1 MSYPAPSR
9 RFGQQSVRAY
19 AQVGLET
26 EVLSASPE
34 HLITLLFNGA
44 RTAMLQARL
53 HMAQGNIA
61 GRGQSLSKAIDIVDS
76 GLKMAG
82 GTEKGGALARHLVAT
97 YDLIWHSLMLANL
110 RDDAEKL
117 ALAEHLLTDIADAW
131 RSNID
136 TQRAKQAASPRGL
149 QDRFYC

>member
-53 HMAQGNIA
+53 HMEQGNIA

-76 GLKMAG
+76 GLKMAVD
-82 GTEKGGALARHLVAT
+82 TEKGGELARNLVAT
-97 YDLIWHSLMLANL
+97 YDLILHNLMLANL
-110 RDDAEKL
+110 RNDAEKL
-117 ALAEHLLTDIADAW
+117 TLAERLLTDIADAW
-131 RSNID
+131 RSNVD
-136 TQRAKQAASPRGL
+136 TQRAKQPV
-149 QDRFYC
+149 

>member
-53 HMAQGNIA
+53 HMEQGNIA

-76 GLKMAG
+76 GLKMAVD
-82 GTEKGGALARHLVAT
+82 TEKGGELARNLVAT
-97 YDLIWHSLMLANL
+97 YDLI
-110 RDDAEKL
+110 
-117 ALAEHLLTDIADAW
+117 
-131 RSNID
+131 
-136 TQRAKQAASPRGL
+136 
-149 QDRFYC
+149 

>member
-53 HMAQGNIA
+53 HMEQGNIA

-76 GLKMAG
+76 GLKMAID
-82 GTEKGGALARHLVAT
+82 TEKGGELARNLVAT
-97 YDLIWHSLMLANL
+97 YDLILHNLMLANL
-110 RDDAEKL
+110 RNDAEKL
-117 ALAEHLLTDIADAW
+117 TLAERLLTDIADAW
-131 RSNID
+131 RSNVD
-136 TQRAKQAASPRGL
+136 TQRAKQPA
-149 QDRFYC
+149 

>member
-26 EVLSASPE
+26 EVLSASRE

-53 HMAQGNIA
+53 HMEQGNIA

-76 GLKMAG
+76 GLKMAVD
-82 GTEKGGALARHLVAT
+82 TEKGGELARNLVAT
-97 YDLIWHSLMLANL
+97 YDLILHNLMLANL
-110 RDDAEKL
+110 RNDAEKL
-117 ALAEHLLTDIADAW
+117 TLAERLLTDIADAW
-131 RSNID
+131 RSNVD
-136 TQRAKQAASPRGL
+136 TQRAKQPA
-149 QDRFYC
+149 

>member
-53 HMAQGNIA
+53 HMEQGNIA

-76 GLKMAG
+76 GLKMAVD
-82 GTEKGGALARHLVAT
+82 TEKGGELARNRVAT
-97 YDLIWHSLMLANL
+97 YDLILHNLMLANL
-110 RDDAEKL
+110 RNDAEKL
-117 ALAEHLLTDIADAW
+117 TLAERLLTDIADAW
-131 RSNID
+131 RSNVD
-136 TQRAKQAASPRGL
+136 TQRAKQPA
-149 QDRFYC
+149 

>member
-53 HMAQGNIA
+53 HMEQGNIA

-76 GLKMAG
+76 GLKRAVD
-82 GTEKGGALARHLVAT
+82 TEKGGELARNLVAT
-97 YDLIWHSLMLANL
+97 YDLILHNLMLANL
-110 RDDAEKL
+110 RNDAEKL
-117 ALAEHLLTDIADAW
+117 TLAERLLTDIADAW
-131 RSNID
+131 RSNVD
-136 TQRAKQAASPRGL
+136 TQRAKQPA
-149 QDRFYC
+149 

>member
-53 HMAQGNIA
+53 HMEQGNIA
-61 GRGQSLSKAIDIVDS
+61 GRGQSISKAIDIVDS
-76 GLKMAG
+76 GLKMAVD
-82 GTEKGGALARHLVAT
+82 TEKGGELARNLVAT
-97 YDLIWHSLMLANL
+97 YDLILHNLMLANL
-110 RDDAEKL
+110 RNDAEKL
-117 ALAEHLLTDIADAW
+117 TLAERLLTDIADAW
-131 RSNID
+131 RSNVD
-136 TQRAKQAASPRGL
+136 TQRAKQPA
-149 QDRFYC
+149 

>member
-53 HMAQGNIA
+53 HMEQGNIA

-76 GLKMAG
+76 GLKMAVD
-82 GTEKGGALARHLVAT
+82 TEKGGELARNLVAT
-97 YDLIWHSLMLANL
+97 YDLILHNLMLANL
-110 RDDAEKL
+110 RNDAEKL
-117 ALAEHLLTDIADAW
+117 ALAERLLTDIADAW
-131 RSNID
+131 RSNVDI
-136 TQRAKQAASPRGL
+136 QRAKQPA
-149 QDRFYC
+149 

>member
-9 RFGQQSVRAY
+9 RFGQQSARAY

-53 HMAQGNIA
+53 HMEQGNIA

-76 GLKMAG
+76 GLKMAVD
-82 GTEKGGALARHLVAT
+82 TEKGGELARNLVAT
-97 YDLIWHSLMLANL
+97 YDLILHNLMLANL
-110 RDDAEKL
+110 RNDAEKL
-117 ALAEHLLTDIADAW
+117 TLAERLLTDIADAW
-131 RSNID
+131 RSNVD
-136 TQRAKQAASPRGL
+136 TQRAKQPA
-149 QDRFYC
+149 

>member
-53 HMAQGNIA
+53 HMEQGNIA

-76 GLKMAG
+76 GLKMAVD
-82 GTEKGGALARHLVAT
+82 TEKGGELARNLVAT
-97 YDLIWHSLMLANL
+97 YDLILHNLMLANL
-110 RDDAEKL
+110 RNDAEKL
-117 ALAEHLLTDIADAW
+117 TLAERLLTDIADAW
-131 RSNID
+131 RSNVD
-136 TQRAKQAASPRGL
+136 TQRAKQPS
-149 QDRFYC
+149 

>member
-53 HMAQGNIA
+53 HMEQGNIA

-76 GLKMAG
+76 GLKMAVD
-82 GTEKGGALARHLVAT
+82 TEKGGELARNLVAT
-97 YDLIWHSLMLANL
+97 YDLILHNLMLANL
-110 RDDAEKL
+110 RNDAEKL
-117 ALAEHLLTDIADAW
+117 ALAERLLTDIADAW

-136 TQRAKQAASPRGL
+136 TQRAKQPA
-149 QDRFYC
+149 

>member
-53 HMAQGNIA
+53 HMEQGNIA
-61 GRGQSLSKAIDIVDS
+61 GLGQSLSKAIDIVDS
-76 GLKMAG
+76 GLKMAVD
-82 GTEKGGALARHLVAT
+82 TEKGGELARNLVAT
-97 YDLIWHSLMLANL
+97 YDLILHNLMLANL
-110 RDDAEKL
+110 RNDAEKL
-117 ALAEHLLTDIADAW
+117 TLAERLLTDIADAW
-131 RSNID
+131 RSNVD
-136 TQRAKQAASPRGL
+136 TQRAKQPA
-149 QDRFYC
+149 

>member
-53 HMAQGNIA
+53 HMEQGNIA
-61 GRGQSLSKAIDIVDS
+61 GRGLSLSKAIDIVDS
-76 GLKMAG
+76 GLKMAVD
-82 GTEKGGALARHLVAT
+82 TEKGGELARNLVAT
-97 YDLIWHSLMLANL
+97 YDLILHNLMLANL
-110 RDDAEKL
+110 RNDAEKL
-117 ALAEHLLTDIADAW
+117 TLAERLLTDIADAW
-131 RSNID
+131 RSNVD
-136 TQRAKQAASPRGL
+136 TQRAKQPA
-149 QDRFYC
+149 

>member
-1 MSYPAPSR
+1 MTYPAPSR

-53 HMAQGNIA
+53 HMEQGNIA

-76 GLKMAG
+76 GLKMAVD
-82 GTEKGGALARHLVAT
+82 TEKGGELARNLVAT
-97 YDLIWHSLMLANL
+97 YDLILHNLMLANL
-110 RDDAEKL
+110 RNDAEKL
-117 ALAEHLLTDIADAW
+117 TLAERLLTDIADAW
-131 RSNID
+131 RSNVD
-136 TQRAKQAASPRGL
+136 TQRAKQPA
-149 QDRFYC
+149 

>member
-44 RTAMLQARL
+44 RTSMLQARL
-53 HMAQGNIA
+53 HMEQGNIA

-76 GLKMAG
+76 GLKMAVD
-82 GTEKGGALARHLVAT
+82 TEKGGELARNLVAT
-97 YDLIWHSLMLANL
+97 YDLILHNLMLANL
-110 RDDAEKL
+110 RNDAEKL
-117 ALAEHLLTDIADAW
+117 ALAERLLTDIADAW
-131 RSNID
+131 RSNVD
-136 TQRAKQAASPRGL
+136 TQRAKQPA
-149 QDRFYC
+149 

>member
-53 HMAQGNIA
+53 HMEQGNIA

-76 GLKMAG
+76 GLKMAVD
-82 GTEKGGALARHLVAT
+82 TEKGGELARNLVAT
-97 YDLIWHSLMLANL
+97 YDLILHNLMLANL
-110 RDDAEKL
+110 RNDAEKL
-117 ALAEHLLTDIADAW
+117 TLAERMLTDIADAW
-131 RSNID
+131 RSNVD
-136 TQRAKQAASPRGL
+136 TQRAKQPA
-149 QDRFYC
+149 

>member
-53 HMAQGNIA
+53 HMKQGNIA

-76 GLKMAG
+76 GLKMAVD
-82 GTEKGGALARHLVAT
+82 TEKGGELARNLVAT
-97 YDLIWHSLMLANL
+97 YDLILHNLMLANL
-110 RDDAEKL
+110 RNDAEKL
-117 ALAEHLLTDIADAW
+117 TLAERLLTDIADAW
-131 RSNID
+131 RSNVD
-136 TQRAKQAASPRGL
+136 TQRAKQPA
-149 QDRFYC
+149 

>member
-44 RTAMLQARL
+44 RTAMRQARL
-53 HMAQGNIA
+53 HMEQGNIA

-76 GLKMAG
+76 GLKMAVD
-82 GTEKGGALARHLVAT
+82 TEKGGELARNLVAT
-97 YDLIWHSLMLANL
+97 YDLILHNLMLANL
-110 RDDAEKL
+110 RNDAEKL
-117 ALAEHLLTDIADAW
+117 TLAERLLTDIADAW
-131 RSNID
+131 RSNVD
-136 TQRAKQAASPRGL
+136 TQRAKQPA
-149 QDRFYC
+149 

>member
-53 HMAQGNIA
+53 HMEQGNIA

-76 GLKMAG
+76 GLKMAVD
-82 GTEKGGALARHLVAT
+82 TEKGGELARNLVAT
-97 YDLIWHSLMLANL
+97 YDLILHNLMLANL
-110 RDDAEKL
+110 RNDAEKL
-117 ALAEHLLTDIADAW
+117 TLAERLLTDIADAW
-131 RSNID
+131 RSNVD
-136 TQRAKQAASPRGL
+136 TQRAKQPA
-149 QDRFYC
+149 

>member
-53 HMAQGNIA
+53 HMEQGNIA

-76 GLKMAG
+76 GLKMAVD
-82 GTEKGGALARHLVAT
+82 TEKGGELARNLVVT
-97 YDLIWHSLMLANL
+97 YDLILHNLMLANL
-110 RDDAEKL
+110 RNDAEKL
-117 ALAEHLLTDIADAW
+117 ALAERLLTDIADAW

-136 TQRAKQAASPRGL
+136 NQRAKQPA
-149 QDRFYC
+149 

>member
-53 HMAQGNIA
+53 HMEQGNIA

-76 GLKMAG
+76 GLKMAVD
-82 GTEKGGALARHLVAT
+82 TEKGGELARNLVAT
-97 YDLIWHSLMLANL
+97 YDLILHNLMLANL
-110 RDDAEKL
+110 RNDTEKL
-117 ALAEHLLTDIADAW
+117 TLAERLLTDIADAW
-131 RSNID
+131 RSNVD
-136 TQRAKQAASPRGL
+136 TQRAKQPA
-149 QDRFYC
+149 

>member
-9 RFGQQSVRAY
+9 RFGQQSVRTY

-26 EVLSASPE
+26 EVLSANPE

-53 HMAQGNIA
+53 HMEQGNIA

-76 GLKMAG
+76 GLKMAVD
-82 GTEKGGALARHLVAT
+82 TEKGGELAHNLVAT
-97 YDLIWHSLMLANL
+97 YDLILHNLMLANL
-110 RDDAEKL
+110 RNDAEKL
-117 ALAEHLLTDIADAW
+117 TLAERMLTDIADAW
-131 RSNID
+131 RSNVD
-136 TQRAKQAASPRGL
+136 TQRAKQPA
-149 QDRFYC
+149 

>member
-53 HMAQGNIA
+53 HMEQGNIA

-76 GLKMAG
+76 GLKMAVN
-82 GTEKGGALARHLVAT
+82 TEKGGELARNLVAT
-97 YDLIWHSLMLANL
+97 YDLILHNLMLANL
-110 RDDAEKL
+110 RNDAEKL
-117 ALAEHLLTDIADAW
+117 TLAERLLTDIADAW
-131 RSNID
+131 RSNVD
-136 TQRAKQAASPRGL
+136 TQRAKQPA
-149 QDRFYC
+149 

>member
-53 HMAQGNIA
+53 HMEQGNIA

-76 GLKMAG
+76 GLKMAVD
-82 GTEKGGALARHLVAT
+82 TEKGGELARNLVAT
-97 YDLIWHSLMLANL
+97 YDLILHNLMLANL
-110 RDDAEKL
+110 RNDAEKL
-117 ALAEHLLTDIADAW
+117 TLAERLLTDIADAW
-131 RSNID
+131 RSNVD
-136 TQRAKQAASPRGL
+136 TQRTKQPA
-149 QDRFYC
+149 

>member
-44 RTAMLQARL
+44 HTAMLQARL
-53 HMAQGNIA
+53 HMEQGNIA

-76 GLKMAG
+76 GLKMAVD
-82 GTEKGGALARHLVAT
+82 TEKGGELARNLVAT
-97 YDLIWHSLMLANL
+97 YDLILHNLMLANL
-110 RDDAEKL
+110 RNDAEKL
-117 ALAEHLLTDIADAW
+117 TLAERLLTDIADAW
-131 RSNID
+131 RSNVD
-136 TQRAKQAASPRGL
+136 TQRAKQPA
-149 QDRFYC
+149 